1 MSIKMGDTS
10 LSEERYIELK
20 KLAYDYYD
28 KYNELD
34 RVSRKDFLD
43 SIPSLNT
50 HFEDLIVRTTLLFPD
65 TEDLLKISK
74 GSLHNVL
81 KEIANNEDGITNEDV
96 LAKSVEYSTQR
107 VKELIN
113 EGKLKVMERI
123 KYPETSISEKEY
135 VALKKEALKYRK
147 AFLGLSIVKKSEMIE
162 ECAKDAS
169 YQECIQLATLLIPN
183 DSKVI
188 SMMKNH
194 SNLEIADKYNVPVRV
209 IEFKRH
215 EYNYQGTEKLI
226 EKGLFEKSQDDALWN
241 SSDLDDSFIDAIW
254 DQSFYKG
261 IEEEQQQQVT
271 KNLVKIYSKAIK
283 N

>member
-194 SNLEIADKYNVPVRV
+194 SNLEIADKYNVPVSV

>member
-188 SMMKNH
+188 SMMKNY
-194 SNLEIADKYNVPVRV
+194 SNLEIADKYNVPVSV

>member
-50 HFEDLIVRTTLLFPD
+50 HFEDSIVRTTLLFPD

-194 SNLEIADKYNVPVRV
+194 SSLEIADKYNVPVSV

>member
-194 SNLEIADKYNVPVRV
+194 SNLEIADKYNVPVSV

-241 SSDLDDSFIDAIW
+241 SSDLDDNFIDAIW

>member
-1 MSIKMGDTS
+1 M
-10 LSEERYIELK
+10 
-20 KLAYDYYD
+20 
-28 KYNELD
+28 
-34 RVSRKDFLD
+34 
-43 SIPSLNT
+43 
-50 HFEDLIVRTTLLFPD
+50 
-65 TEDLLKISK
+65 
-74 GSLHNVL
+74 
-81 KEIANNEDGITNEDV
+81 
-96 LAKSVEYSTQR
+96 
-107 VKELIN
+107 
-113 EGKLKVMERI
+113 
-123 KYPETSISEKEY
+123 
-135 VALKKEALKYRK
+135 
-147 AFLGLSIVKKSEMIE
+147 
-162 ECAKDAS
+162 
-169 YQECIQLATLLIPN
+169 
-183 DSKVI
+183 I

-194 SNLEIADKYNVPVRV
+194 SNLEIADKYNVPVSV

>member
-96 LAKSVEYSTQR
+96 LAKIVEY
-107 VKELIN
+107 
-113 EGKLKVMERI
+113 
-123 KYPETSISEKEY
+123 
-135 VALKKEALKYRK
+135 
-147 AFLGLSIVKKSEMIE
+147 
-162 ECAKDAS
+162 
-169 YQECIQLATLLIPN
+169 
-183 DSKVI
+183 
-188 SMMKNH
+188 
-194 SNLEIADKYNVPVRV
+194 
-209 IEFKRH
+209 
-215 EYNYQGTEKLI
+215 
-226 EKGLFEKSQDDALWN
+226 
-241 SSDLDDSFIDAIW
+241 
-254 DQSFYKG
+254 
-261 IEEEQQQQVT
+261 
-271 KNLVKIYSKAIK
+271 
-283 N
+283 

>member
-34 RVSRKDFLD
+34 RVPRKDFLD

-194 SNLEIADKYNVPVRV
+194 SNLEIADKYNVPVSV

>member
-123 KYPETSISEKEY
+123 KYPETSISEREY

-194 SNLEIADKYNVPVRV
+194 SNLEIADKYNVPVSV